1 MIKKSMPNMAIIKEL
16 KSIDD
21 IMLSRRSGYMKKFAK
36 KLKSNAYKHNDVLD
50 VREYEINGNKVL
62 VCFQKLVF
70 TDKLS
75 DLGVSTMVITED
87 NGAFIPS
94 VDELGNFTFCH
105 ITNHAIDRMWQRMG
119 LTINDFFV
127 NEYVINA
134 DTAIHP
140 IKYEEYGYDD
150 STYIVSI
157 GRCFFIV
164 CESGNNI
171 VVKTVI
177 DWDNL
182 HSNQMRLYIDSKK
195 GADKFA
201 DRIYGKVTGI
211 LKGMR
216 FKKTSDLICAM
227 CA

>member
-94 VDELGNFTFCH
+94 TDELGNFTFCH
-105 ITNHAIDRMWQRMG
+105 ITNHAIRRMWRRMRM
-119 LTINDFFV
+119 TINDFFV

-134 DTAIHP
+134 DTALHP

-182 HSNQMRLYIDSKK
+182 HSNQMRLYIDSKR
-195 GADKFA
+195 GADKYAYKMYEMAA
-201 DRIYGKVTGI
+201 DSLKRTG
-211 LKGMR
+211 
-216 FKKTSDLICAM
+216 FKKTSDFIKM